1 METKKKGKK
10 EIKVHFNE
18 ELVTLP
24 KAVWNGA
31 ELRDF
36 LKVPAQNKLFLEEP
50 GKHPDTLI
58 APEMT
63 VTLKNG
69 DKLYDLPPGIRG

>member
-1 METKKKGKK
+1 METKEKE
-10 EIKVHFNE
+10 EIKVHFNGD
-18 ELVTLP
+18 LITLP
-24 KAVWNGA
+24 KSVWNGS

-36 LKVPAQNKLFLEEP
+36 LKVPTENRLFLEEP

-58 APEMT
+58 TPDTT

>member
-1 METKKKGKK
+1 MEIKEKGRD

-18 ELVTLP
+18 ELISLP
-24 KAVWNGA
+24 KVGWNGA

-36 LKVPAQNKLFLEEP
+36 LKVPVQNRLFLEEP
-50 GKHPDTLI
+50 GKHPDILI
-58 APEMT
+58 TTEMT